1 MIAPAFTSRIAE
13 FPKRSTF
20 SIDFVAATIRRMTL
34 RNIGLALLIGF
45 PLTTF
50 QQLARH
56 FNLSP
61 WQQDA
66 LRLLPRMLLPN
77 GIAIT
82 IQCIVALLGILAA
95 DEAVHRGYSPLRSYA
110 TGALAGG
117 TVGAVAAMLLG
128 FLFEVPVGVVVLGG
142 NARLQPAAVASLAT
156 LQIAFVALIY
166 RRWATMRAA
175 QRRRHQ
181 AELGRAETRRR
192 ALESSLQAMQA
203 RVEPEFLFSTL
214 DRILRRFETQPAR
227 ASATLDDLV
236 DYLRAVLPQLREST
250 STLGR
255 EAVLSQAFVNIVGAR
270 DDGATVLT
278 IRMER
283 ATADATF
290 PPMILLPL
298 INAFLRAPDGELP
311 VADAIL
317 LSAAIAKHSLHVT
330 IDGPTGILRGDRCA
344 LLIEESTARLRA
356 LYGDAAR
363 LLVEHHWTDA
373 SRDGTRLRLELPYE
387 AADRSHR

>member
-1 MIAPAFTSRIAE
+1 MIAPAFSFRFAE
-13 FPKRSTF
+13 PPTRSTF
-20 SIDFVAATIRRMTL
+20 SIDFVTATIRRMTL
-34 RNIGLALLIGF
+34 RSIGLALLIGF
-45 PLTTF
+45 PMTTF

-61 WQQDA
+61 WQQDE

-82 IQCIVALLGILAA
+82 IQCTVALLGILAA
-95 DEAVHRGYSPLRSYA
+95 DEAVHRGYSPLRAYA

-142 NARLQPAAVASLAT
+142 NVRLQPAAAASLAT

-175 QRRRHQ
+175 QRQRHQ
-181 AELGRAETRRR
+181 AELARAETRRR
-192 ALESSLQAMQA
+192 AFESNLQAMQA

-236 DYLRAVLPQLREST
+236 DYLRAALPQLREST
-250 STLGR
+250 STLGK
-255 EAVLSQAFVNIVGAR
+255 EAALSQAFVNIVSAR
-270 DDGATVLT
+270 GDSATVLT
-278 IRMER
+278 TRMEG
-283 ATADATF
+283 AAAEAPF
-290 PPMILLPL
+290 PPMVLLPL
-298 INAFLRAPDGELP
+298 INAFVRTPNGTHP
-311 VADAIL
+311 VADSIV
-317 LSAAIAKHSLHVT
+317 LSAAIAKRSLHVT
-330 IDGPTGILRGDRCA
+330 IDGPTGILLGDRCA
-344 LLIEESTARLRA
+344 RLVEESTARLRA
-356 LYGDAAR
+356 LYSDAAR
-363 LLVEHHWTDA
+363 LFVEHHWTDA